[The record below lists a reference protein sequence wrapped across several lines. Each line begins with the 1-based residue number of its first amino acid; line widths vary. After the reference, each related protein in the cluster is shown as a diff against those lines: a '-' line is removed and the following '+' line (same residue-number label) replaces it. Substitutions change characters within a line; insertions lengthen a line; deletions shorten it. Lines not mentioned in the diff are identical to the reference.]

1 MAEFTVKGTQA
12 TARHIAA
19 LGPRV
24 ETRMR
29 GVMRAVAES
38 RLTEMK
44 RRTPVAPIDGGTL
57 RSSLHVTGPRRTFS
71 GQEVGWAAGGPS
83 APYAAVQHEDTT
95 LRHTTGQAKF
105 IESVVFEE
113 STAMVSEIAAAIRKV
128 I

>member
-1 MAEFTVKGTQA
+1 MAQFRVTGAKA

-19 LGPRV
+19 IGPRV
-24 ETRMR
+24 EARIQ

-44 RRTPVAPIDGGTL
+44 RRTPVKDGAL

>member
-1 MAEFTVKGTQA
+1 MPFLDFQLKGITA
-12 TARHIAA
+12 TARGTSAI
-19 LGPRV
+19 GPRV

-44 RRTPVAPIDGGTL
+44 RRTPVDEGTL
-57 RSSLHVTGPRRTFS
+57 KGTLHVTGPRPTAA

-95 LRHTTGQAKF
+95 LTHTVGQAKF
-105 IESVVFEE
+105 IESVVMEE

>member
-1 MAEFTVKGTQA
+1 MAQFTVKGTQA

-24 ETRMR
+24 ETRIQ
-29 GVMRAVAES
+29 GVLRAVAES

-44 RRTPVAPIDGGTL
+44 QRTPVDEGTL
-57 RSSLHVTGPRRTFS
+57 KGTLHVTRPRRTFS

-105 IESVVFEE
+105 IESVVFEQ
-113 STAMVSEIAAAIRKV
+113 STAMVAEIAAGIRKV